1 MAVDFSKFDEAV
13 NSDELKKEINEAP
26 EQQFDEVPAGRY
38 IVAIESMEVK
48 PTKKGDKLM
57 FTVGARIKETVDAA
71 KKQDNRCIFFNRV
84 ISGNRS
90 TEKWNDGRAIKGVL
104 TWLSE
109 IVDHD
114 VEFKSYSKFA
124 AEVESIFKDEVED
137 AIEIEIDYDPEAFNP
152 ISIVEVY
159 DV

>member
-26 EQQFDEVPAGRY
+26 EQEFDEVSAGRY

-57 FTVGARIKETVDAA
+57 FAVGARIKETVEAP

-114 VEFKSYSKFA
+114 VEFKSYSNFA

>member
-26 EQQFDEVPAGRY
+26 EEVPAGKY

-57 FTVGARIKETVDAA
+57 FAVGARIKETVDAA

-109 IVDHD
+109 VVDHD
-114 VEFKSYSKFA
+114 VEFESYSKFA
-124 AEVESIFKDEVED
+124 AEVESIFNDEVED
-137 AIEIEIDYDPEAFNP
+137 VIEIEIDYDPEAFNP

-159 DV
+159 DL

>member
-38 IVAIESMEVK
+38 IVAIESMEIK

-57 FTVGARIKETVDAA
+57 FSVGARIKETVEAA
-71 KKQDNRCIFFNRV
+71 KKQDNRCIFFNRI
-84 ISGNRS
+84 ISGNR
-90 TEKWNDGRAIKGVL
+90 TTDKWNDGRAIKGVL

-114 VEFKSYSKFA
+114 VEFESYSKFA
-124 AEVESIFKDEVED
+124 AKVESIFNDEVEG
-137 AIEIEIDYDPEAFNP
+137 AIEIEIDYDPDAFNP

-159 DV
+159 DL

>member
-26 EQQFDEVPAGRY
+26 EQEFDEVTAGRY

-57 FTVGARIKETVDAA
+57 FTVGARIKETVDAP

-90 TEKWNDGRAIKGVL
+90 TEKWNDGIAIKGVL

-114 VEFKSYSKFA
+114 VEFESYSKFA
-124 AEVESIFKDEVED
+124 AEVESIFNDEVED

-159 DV
+159 DL

>member
-26 EQQFDEVPAGRY
+26 EQEFDEVPAGRY
-38 IVAIESMEVK
+38 IVAIESMEVM

-57 FTVGARIKETVDAA
+57 FAVGARIKETVDAP

-124 AEVESIFKDEVED
+124 AEVESIFKDEVD
-137 AIEIEIDYDPEAFNP
+137 GAIEIEIDYDPEAFNP

-159 DV
+159 DL

>member
-26 EQQFDEVPAGRY
+26 EQEFDEVTAGRY

-57 FTVGARIKETVDAA
+57 FAVGARIKETVDAP

-124 AEVESIFKDEVED
+124 AEVESIFKDEVD
-137 AIEIEIDYDPEAFNP
+137 GAIEIEIDYDPEAFNP

-159 DV
+159 DL

>member
-26 EQQFDEVPAGRY
+26 EQEFDEVLAGRY

-57 FTVGARIKETVDAA
+57 FAVGARIKETVDAP

-124 AEVESIFKDEVED
+124 AEVESIFKDEVD
-137 AIEIEIDYDPEAFNP
+137 GAIEIEIDYDPEAFNP

-159 DV
+159 DL